1 MPQQKRADWV
11 RLAQSPAH
19 IERIEAFFGG
29 HGYEPHRHDTYA
41 IGQTLSG
48 VQRFHY
54 RGGLQ
59 HSLPGGTMVLHP
71 DEAHDGEAG
80 TEEGFRYRM
89 VYIEPALIQKILGGR
104 PLPFIPGGISSDP
117 RLLRAAL
124 PLLKDVSAHFAPLEE
139 EDALYDLAQTLA
151 AVGGQRFRRRAFD
164 YPAAERAREYIHA
177 CFAQNITL
185 DTLANVSGRDRW
197 SLSRDFRALFGA
209 SPWRYVMMRRL
220 DFCRQRMLA
229 GDNLADIAAHAGFA
243 DQSHMT
249 RQFISRFGLSPGRWL
264 KFVRP

>member
-1 MPQQKRADWV
+1 MSQQKRGDWV
-11 RLAQSPAH
+11 RLAQSPTQ

-59 HSLPGGTMVLHP
+59 HNLPGGTMVLHP
-71 DEAHDGEAG
+71 DEVHDGDAG

-89 VYIEPALIQKILGGR
+89 VYIEPSLIQKILGGK

-124 PLLKDVSAHFAPLEE
+124 PLLKDVNDVFAPS
-139 EDALYDLAQTLA
+139 
-151 AVGGQRFRRRAFD
+151 RRRTRFT
-164 YPAAERAREYIHA
+164 I
-177 CFAQNITL
+177 
-185 DTLANVSGRDRW
+185 W
-197 SLSRDFRALFGA
+197 
-209 SPWRYVMMRRL
+209 RRL
-220 DFCRQRMLA
+220 WPLSVGCVIGVGLLTIPPQRRRE
-229 GDNLADIAAHAGFA
+229 
-243 DQSHMT
+243 S
-249 RQFISRFGLSPGRWL
+249 ISMPVLRRRSRLIRCQT
-264 KFVRP
+264 

>member
-1 MPQQKRADWV
+1 MSQQKRADWV

-71 DEAHDGEAG
+71 DEVHDGEAG

-89 VYIEPALIQKILGGR
+89 VYIEPAWAA
-104 PLPFIPGGISSDP
+104 ISA
-117 RLLRAAL
+117 RL
-124 PLLKDVSAHFAPLEE
+124 S
-139 EDALYDLAQTLA
+139 
-151 AVGGQRFRRRAFD
+151 
-164 YPAAERAREYIHA
+164 PASIRWR
-177 CFAQNITL
+177 QN
-185 DTLANVSGRDRW
+185 S
-197 SLSRDFRALFGA
+197 
-209 SPWRYVMMRRL
+209 RRL
-220 DFCRQRMLA
+220 
-229 GDNLADIAAHAGFA
+229 II
-243 DQSHMT
+243 T
-249 RQFISRFGLSPGRWL
+249 
-264 KFVRP
+264 